1 MPKQW
6 LLLSAL
12 LMAGCTAFFIYVLA
26 HDELGFSRHL
36 IAVGSFWSAA
46 ILALVCLCTSVIS
59 RTK

>member
-12 LMAGCTAFFIYVLA
+12 FTAGCTAFLLYVLI

-36 IAVGSFWSAA
+36 IVVASFWSAA
-46 ILALVCLCTSVIS
+46 ILAFVWVFTTLAS
-59 RTK
+59 RAK